1 MISVSDALSIHSL
14 LIKRYGGSPGIRDQ
28 AILEAALARPSQT
41 FDNEPLYP
49 GPVDK
54 AAAVFESLIKG
65 HPFIDGNKRVAYA
78 LLVVTL
84 ADFGH
89 DLSADQDEKYRFV
102 IAAAEGALSYD
113 EIREWISG
121 HIRVL

>member
-14 LIKRYGGSPGIRDQ
+14 LIQRYGGSPGIRDQ
-28 AILEAALARPSQT
+28 AILEAALTRRYQT
-41 FDNEPLYP
+41 FDNAPLYP

-54 AAAVFESLIKG
+54 DASIFESLIKG
-65 HPFIDGNKRVAYA
+65 HPFIDGNKRIAYA
-78 LLVVTL
+78 LLIVTL

-89 DLSADQDEKYRFV
+89 DLSGDQDERYQFM

-113 EIREWISG
+113 EFREWISD
-121 HIRVL
+121 HVSVL